1 MSDKGASRFDRER
14 NYAEF
19 VALKGFHP
27 QELEWEPL
35 PCERDL
41 RDNRDPAL
49 IGKRLVGKKNVLAAA
64 DRYAGLR

>member
-1 MSDKGASRFDRER
+1 MSEKGASRFDSER

-27 QELEWEPL
+27 QEGEWVPQ

-41 RDNRDPAL
+41 RDNRDPEQIGRRI
-49 IGKRLVGKKNVLAAA
+49 IGKANPLRAA
-64 DRYAGLR
+64 DRYATL

>member
-27 QELEWEPL
+27 QEGEWEPL
-35 PCERDL
+35 PCEQDL
-41 RDNRDPAL
+41 RDNRDPL
-49 IGKRLVGKKNVLAAA
+49 SIGRKLVGKANVLRAA
-64 DRYAGLR
+64 DRYATLS

>member
-1 MSDKGASRFDRER
+1 VPEGASRFDKQR

-27 QELEWEPL
+27 QEGEWVPL

-49 IGKRLVGKKNVLAAA
+49 IGKRLVGKANVLRAA
-64 DRYAGLR
+64 DRYAALS